1 MINWAALSVFTFF
14 FLFVTVLGFVA
25 ARWRRGDLNLL
36 DEWGLAG
43 RRFGTFV
50 TWFVVG
56 GDFYTAYTVIAVP
69 ALVFG
74 VGAAGFFALP
84 YTIIVYPFVFLTMP
98 RLWAVAKQH
107 GFITPAD
114 FVRGRYGSSGLAL
127 AVAATGMLAT
137 MPYIA
142 LQLVGIQVVIKAMG
156 IMGTGLMHELPLV
169 IAFTI
174 LALYTYTS
182 GLRAPALIAVVKDVM
197 IYIMVIVAV
206 TAIPAAL
213 GGYGEVFRAAG
224 GALAAKKPPG
234 YLILPPA
241 GFSAYATLA
250 FGSALAAFVYPHTV
264 TGVLS
269 SSSGRVIKR
278 NAALLPAYTFLLG
291 LIALLGLMALA
302 AGVKPATPN
311 DAVPQ
316 LFLKIFPPWF
326 TGFCFAAIAIGALVP
341 AAIMSIAAA
350 NTFTRNI
357 YREYVNP
364 DCTLRQEARTAK
376 IVSLVVKVGALAFVI
391 FLPLQYAILLQL
403 LGGIWILETFPA
415 IIFGLFTRWLHHRAL
430 LAGWVMGM
438 VAGTAMVAA
447 SGFKSPIYT
456 IHLGDLAVSAYAG
469 VFALAL
475 NLLVSIVLT
484 PVCDAFGIKR
494 LDDATRPDEYDDE
507 AVELLTT
514 GTGGAAHWS
523 PMPGQVPHRHG

>member
-1 MINWAALSVFTFF
+1 MINWTAFSVFLGF
-14 FLFVTVLGFVA
+14 FLFVTVLGFLA
-25 ARWRRGDLNLL
+25 ARWRRGNLNLL

-43 RRFGTFV
+43 RRFGTLV
-50 TWFVVG
+50 SWFLVG

-84 YTIIVYPFVFLTMP
+84 YTIIVYPLVFLTMP
-98 RLWAVAKQH
+98 RLWAVARQH

-114 FVRGRYGSSGLAL
+114 FVRGRYGSRGLAL
-127 AVAATGMLAT
+127 AVALTGILAT

-142 LQLVGIQVVIKAMG
+142 LQLVGIQVVVKAMG
-156 IMGTGLMHELPLV
+156 IVGTGLLRELPLV

-182 GLRAPALIAVVKDVM
+182 GLRAPALIALVKDVM

-213 GGYGEVFRAAG
+213 GGYGQVFKEAGAALSG
-224 GALAAKKPPG
+224 KTPPG
-234 YLILPPA
+234 FLVLPHT
-241 GFSAYATLA
+241 GVSAYATLA
-250 FGSALAAFVYPHTV
+250 FGSALAAFVYPHTI
-264 TGVLS
+264 TGILS
-269 SSSGRVIKR
+269 SSSGKVIKR

-302 AGVKPATPN
+302 AGIHPASPN

-316 LFLKIFPPWF
+316 LFLKMFPSWF
-326 TGFCFAAIAIGALVP
+326 AGFCFAAIAIGALVP

-350 NTFTRNI
+350 NTFTRNV
-357 YREYVNP
+357 YREYLRP
-364 DCTLRQEARTAK
+364 DCTPQQEAQMAK
-376 IVSLVVKVGALAFVI
+376 IISLVVKVGALAFII

-415 IIFGLFTRWLHHRAL
+415 LMVGLFTRWFHHRAL

-438 VAGTAMVAA
+438 LSGTAMVAA
-447 SGFKSPIYT
+447 SGFKSSIYT
-456 IHLGDLAVSAYAG
+456 LHIGSLAISAYAG

-475 NLLVSIVLT
+475 NLVVTVLAT
-484 PVCDAFGIKR
+484 PLCDALHIKR
-494 LDDATRPDEYDDE
+494 FNDITSAEDYDDE
-507 AVELLTT
+507 AVEPLPL
-514 GTGGAAHWS
+514 GHGAPAH
-523 PMPGQVPHRHG
+523 

>member
-1 MINWAALSVFTFF
+1 MINWTALTVFTFF
-14 FLFVTVLGFVA
+14 FVLVTVVGFVA
-25 ARWRRGDLNLL
+25 ARWRRGNLNLL

-43 RRFGTFV
+43 RRFGTFI

-74 VGAAGFFALP
+74 IGAAGFFALP

-127 AVAATGMLAT
+127 AVAVTGMLAT

-142 LQLVGIQVVIKAMG
+142 LQLVGIQVVIRSMG
-156 IMGTGLMHELPLV
+156 IMGTGLWRELPLV

-206 TAIPAAL
+206 TAIPAVL

-224 GALAAKKPPG
+224 EALAAKKPPG

-241 GFSAYATLA
+241 GVGPYATLA
-250 FGSALAAFVYPHTV
+250 FGSALAAFIYPHTV
-264 TGVLS
+264 TGILS
-269 SSSGRVIKR
+269 SSSGHVIKR
-278 NAALLPAYTFLLG
+278 NAVLLPAYTFLLG

-316 LFLKIFPPWF
+316 LFLKIFPSWF
-326 TGFCFAAIAIGALVP
+326 AGFCFAAIAIGALVP

-350 NTFTRNI
+350 NTFTRNV
-357 YREYVNP
+357 YREYLNP
-364 DCTLRQEARTAK
+364 GCSPQQEAHTAK
-376 IVSLVVKVGALAFVI
+376 VVSLVVKVGALAFII

-430 LAGWVMGM
+430 LAGWLAGM

-456 IHLGDLAVSAYAG
+456 LHLGTLAVSAYAG

-475 NLLVSIVLT
+475 NLAVAVALT
-484 PVCDAFGIKR
+484 PLCDALGMKR
-494 LDDATRPDEYDDE
+494 LADTTRPEDYDEE
-507 AVELLTT
+507 
-514 GTGGAAHWS
+514 GAEVPVAIGLERPAH
-523 PMPGQVPHRHG
+523 

>member
-1 MINWAALSVFTFF
+1 MINWTALTVFTFF
-14 FLFVTVLGFVA
+14 FMLVTVVGFVA
-25 ARWRRGDLNLL
+25 ARWRRGNLNLL

-127 AVAATGMLAT
+127 AVAVTGMLAT

-142 LQLVGIQVVIKAMG
+142 LQLVGLQVVIRAMG
-156 IMGTGLMHELPLV
+156 IMGTGLMRELPLI

-182 GLRAPALIAVVKDVM
+182 GLRAPALIAFVKDVM

-206 TAIPAAL
+206 TAIPTVL

-224 GALAAKKPPG
+224 EALAAKKPPG

-241 GFSAYATLA
+241 GFSPYATLA

-264 TGVLS
+264 TSILS
-269 SSSGRVIKR
+269 SSSGHVIKR
-278 NAALLPAYTFLLG
+278 NAVLLPAYTFLLG

-302 AGVKPATPN
+302 AGVKPVTPN

-316 LFLKIFPPWF
+316 LFLKIFPSWF

-350 NTFTRNI
+350 NTFTRNV
-357 YREYVNP
+357 YREYINP
-364 DCTLRQEARTAK
+364 DCSLQQEAQMAK
-376 IVSLVVKVGALAFVI
+376 IVSLVVKVGALAFII

-430 LAGWVMGM
+430 LAGWATGM
-438 VAGTAMVAA
+438 ITGTAMVAA
-447 SGFKSPIYT
+447 SGFKSSIYT
-456 IHLGDLAVSAYAG
+456 IHVGTLAISAYAG

-475 NLLVSIVLT
+475 NLLVSVALT
-484 PVCDAFGIKR
+484 PLCDAFGMKR
-494 LDDATRPDEYDDE
+494 LDDTTRPEDYDED
-507 AVELLTT
+507 
-514 GTGGAAHWS
+514 AAEVFAMNSGRPAH
-523 PMPGQVPHRHG
+523 